1 MGQAASN
8 LTSSS
13 APIAPPHEPV
23 RLAIDRGNPVDPTDF
38 GLFHKT
44 SARARYEE
52 AAARFPD
59 ADDVVLMNTE
69 GELTETTV
77 ANLAVRLNGRWW
89 TPPRSAGLLPG
100 CERAALLE
108 DGTLTERG
116 IRMADLARADG
127 LAVLSSVRPWRA
139 ATLVD

>member
-1 MGQAASN
+1 VDRRGR
-8 LTSSS
+8 LETGS
-13 APIAPPHEPV
+13 APIAPPYEPV
-23 RLAIDRGNPVDPTDF
+23 RLAIDRGNPVDPTDV

-59 ADDVVLMNTE
+59 ADDVVLVNTE

-77 ANLAVRLNGRWW
+77 ANLAVRLDGRWW

-116 IRMADLARADG
+116 IRIADLARADG